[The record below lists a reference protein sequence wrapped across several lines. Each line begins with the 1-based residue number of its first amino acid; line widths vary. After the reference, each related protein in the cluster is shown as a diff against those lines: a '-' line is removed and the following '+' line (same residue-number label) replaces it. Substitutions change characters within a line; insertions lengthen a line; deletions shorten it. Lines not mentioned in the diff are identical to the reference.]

1 MKELR
6 FYNMITPDPW
16 AWISAGLVVA
26 MALSAAFVAGYRVRS
41 RWSAAGNGDLFEQ
54 IQDAALVTENGAVID
69 ANQAALDQ
77 FGYSRKNLIGLPV
90 ASLLA
95 DPADERDFVQA
106 LTDGPVRDFE
116 LRLKRSDGQVRD
128 CLITA
133 NARFD
138 LQGNVIG
145 CRGLARDVTDRHRA
159 VTALR
164 HAEQDYRG
172 LFENAHD
179 AILILDRLDETA
191 LDVNHRACVLYKFSR
206 EELVGRSMAELSV
219 NPDRGRSLLRR
230 TRDGQGRYFSFES
243 RQRRGDGVVVDVEM
257 NAAEVSYKGR
267 QVILSINRD
276 ISGRRTAEKA
286 VRDSEER
293 FRLLLESVTD
303 CAIVMLDP
311 TGRIASWNEGAQR
324 MTGYVQDEVLGRSV
338 GIFTPSL
345 EREWLLEDLAAAVA
359 KGRAERNTQCLRKDG
374 GTFEAAQTLT
384 RIVDESGS
392 LRGFASV
399 TRDVTERVQLEK
411 TRQELVTA
419 LSDVATEWTTT
430 FDAVQL
436 PIVLLD
442 AEGEIRRL
450 NRAAQTLANRPFTG
464 IINAP
469 ASEIGGEPWG
479 SISRLAR
486 ETFQTGL
493 PTSVR
498 VRKGEAV
505 WHVSSCLVG
514 SESTGRRAIVA
525 AYDLSLV
532 TQLEASLRNHEISA
546 AMGSMVAAVAHEVR
560 NPLFTISAI
569 IDAWGARYSGESEAL
584 ARYGGPLREQVDRLT
599 RLMTDLLDYGRPHTM
614 NVLPAAIEDAI
625 RGAARDCA
633 VTADRVGAR
642 VLLDIEPGLPSTA
655 IDPRRMEQVF
665 QNVIDNGLRH
675 SPAEATVRVEARLEE
690 DHFICRVT
698 DEGPGIAVE
707 DLERSFTP
715 FFTRRPGGTGLGLSI
730 ARRIVNDHGGEISLA
745 NREDRPGAIVT
756 ILLPLT
762 REASIPALESQA
774 EAC

>member
-1 MKELR
+1 
-6 FYNMITPDPW
+6 MITLDPLV
-16 AWISAGLVVA
+16 WIPASLVA
-26 MALSAAFVAGYRVRS
+26 ALALSAAFVAGYRLRS
-41 RWSAAGNGDLFEQ
+41 RWSSIEHSDFFEQ
-54 IQDAALVTENGAVID
+54 IRDAALVTENGAVID

-90 ASLLA
+90 ARLLA
-95 DPADERDFVQA
+95 DAADGRPFVQA
-106 LTDGPVRDFE
+106 LTDGPVRGFE
-116 LRLKRSDGQVRD
+116 LRLKRSDGEVRD

-133 NARFD
+133 SARFD

-145 CRGLARDVTDRHRA
+145 CRGLVRDVTDRDSIVA
-159 VTALR
+159 ALR
-164 HAEQDYRG
+164 RAEQDYRG

-179 AILILDRLDETA
+179 AILILDRFDETV

-206 EELVGRSMAELSV
+206 EEFIGRSMAGLSV
-219 NPDRGRSLLRR
+219 NPGRGRTLLRL
-230 TRDGQGRYFSFES
+230 TREGNGRYATFES
-243 RQRRGDGVVVDVEM
+243 RQRCGDGVVMDVEM

-276 ISGRRTAEKA
+276 VSGRRTAEKA
-286 VRDSEER
+286 IRDSEER

-303 CAIVMLDP
+303 YAIVMLDP
-311 TGRIASWNEGAQR
+311 AGRIASWNEGAQR
-324 MTGYVQDEVLGRSV
+324 MTGYVQDEVLGRSA

-345 EREWLLEDLAAAVA
+345 ERDWLIEDLAAAA
-359 KGRAERNTQCLRKDG
+359 ATGRAERNTQCLRKDG
-374 GTFEAAQTLT
+374 GSFEAAQTLT

-442 AEGEIRRL
+442 AGGEIRRL
-450 NRAAQTLANRPFTG
+450 NRAAQALANRPFTR

-469 ASEIGGEPWG
+469 ASAIDGELWG
-479 SISRLAR
+479 AIDRLAR
-486 ETFQTGL
+486 ETFLAGH
-493 PTSVR
+493 PGSAR
-498 VRKGEAV
+498 VRDGEAV
-505 WHVSSCLVG
+505 WHVSSSLVG
-514 SESTGRRAIVA
+514 SESSGRRAIVV

-532 TQLEASLRNHEISA
+532 TKLEASLRNHEISA

-569 IDAWGARYSGESEAL
+569 IDAWGARYRGDSEAL

-599 RLMTDLLDYGRPHTM
+599 RLMTDLLDYGRPQTM

-633 VTADRVGAR
+633 VTAERVGAR
-642 VLLDIEPGLPSTA
+642 VLLDIEPGLPSAA
-655 IDPRRMEQVF
+655 IDPQRMEQVF

-690 DHFICRVT
+690 NHFICRVT
-698 DEGPGIAVE
+698 DEGPGLDAE

-730 ARRIVNDHGGEISLA
+730 ARRIVSDHGGEISLA

-762 REASIPALESQA
+762 PEAAFDGPEPQA
-774 EAC
+774 KAS